1 MIMKFAFFTALIPVM
16 LAACNNSSNDSVE
29 KADST
34 NKARMDNSSDTT
46 AKTSSADNKSDDKA
60 TADFLVK
67 AMDGGIMEVDL
78 GNIVKTK
85 ARNERVKKF
94 GEMMIKDH
102 TEANGKLKELA
113 ASRHV
118 EVPSR
123 VSNDKADMIGKLN
136 KKDRKDFDKA
146 YIDMMVDDHQEDI
159 KEFEEAGN
167 KTNDT
172 QVKQFI
178 NRTLPVL
185 RKHLDSCT
193 AIRDALKS
201 K

>member
-1 MIMKFAFFTALIPVM
+1 
-16 LAACNNSSNDSVE
+16 
-29 KADST
+29 
-34 NKARMDNSSDTT
+34 
-46 AKTSSADNKSDDKA
+46 
-60 TADFLVK
+60 
-67 AMDGGIMEVDL
+67 
-78 GNIVKTK
+78 
-85 ARNERVKKF
+85 
-94 GEMMIKDH
+94 MMIKDH
-102 TEANGKLKELA
+102 TEANGKIKELA
-113 ASRHV
+113 ASHHV

-136 KKDRKDFDKA
+136 KKDRSDFDKA

-167 KTNDT
+167 KINDT

-178 NRTLPVL
+178 NSTLPVL

-193 AIRDALKS
+193 AIRDALKN